1 MQGCARN
8 NIIGIFSDVT
18 LKFLPLLL
26 IGVITNRFTVVTLHA
41 MESNEYFPMRIK
53 KEAVNEVNGT
63 FSDSLYRLSQQQSAR
78 IIQKTNGLPYYHLA
92 KPRLKVIAFGS
103 TFCP

>member
-8 NIIGIFSDVT
+8 IGIFSDVT
-18 LKFLPLLL
+18 LKFHPLLL

-53 KEAVNEVNGT
+53 KEAVNELNGT
-63 FSDSLYRLSQQQSAR
+63 FSDSLYRLSQQQSAQ

-92 KPRLKVIAFGS
+92 KPRLKVIAFRS